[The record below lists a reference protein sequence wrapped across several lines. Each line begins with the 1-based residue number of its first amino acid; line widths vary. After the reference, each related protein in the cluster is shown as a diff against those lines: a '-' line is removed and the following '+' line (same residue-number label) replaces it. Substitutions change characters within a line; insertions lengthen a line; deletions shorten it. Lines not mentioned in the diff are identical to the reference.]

1 MNVEDIIFEYINK
14 KTKII
19 GETKIEKL
27 NYNYLDS
34 GEIDSMEMVEMIV
47 YLENK
52 LNIKFNANEL
62 QSNEFRTVGGLID
75 IIKKCI
81 SRDSN

>member
-1 MNVEDIIFEYINK
+1 MDIKKIVFDYINT

-19 GETKIEKL
+19 GETETERLK
-27 NYNYLDS
+27 YHYLES
-34 GEIDSMEMVEMIV
+34 GSIDSMQMVEMIV

-52 LNIKFNANEL
+52 LNIKFNSEDL

-75 IIKKCI
+75 IITKHLSESK
-81 SRDSN
+81 N